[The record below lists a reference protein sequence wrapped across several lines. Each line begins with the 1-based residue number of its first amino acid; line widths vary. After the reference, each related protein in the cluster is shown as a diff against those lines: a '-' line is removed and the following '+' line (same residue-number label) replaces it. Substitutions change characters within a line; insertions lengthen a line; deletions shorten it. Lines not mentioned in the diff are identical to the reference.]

1 GIVVPTKALIDQVHR
16 EVKQLVG
23 LNRKIIIHDQ
33 DYDSTNKCPLL
44 AIVTQERAL
53 RLLEQKLIFDSLY
66 IDEAH
71 ELFAFDFRKKLSN
84 RSLLLSRMIRISR
97 VINNKLNVYYFSPLI
112 QSVDSLQLKH
122 NHVDIEYL

>member
-1 GIVVPTKALIDQVHR
+1 QVHR

-112 QSVDSLQLKH
+112 QSVDSLQ
-122 NHVDIEYL
+122 